1 MASDIPE
8 LEGHTPYE
16 HVFASTPDISAMAML
31 DFYQPVYYYMPQAD
45 FPFKKELIG

>member
-16 HVFASTPDISAMAML
+16 HVCVLTPDISAMPMF
-31 DFYQPVYYYMPQAD
+31 DFSQPVYYYMPQAD
-45 FPFKKELIG
+45 FLFEKKLIR